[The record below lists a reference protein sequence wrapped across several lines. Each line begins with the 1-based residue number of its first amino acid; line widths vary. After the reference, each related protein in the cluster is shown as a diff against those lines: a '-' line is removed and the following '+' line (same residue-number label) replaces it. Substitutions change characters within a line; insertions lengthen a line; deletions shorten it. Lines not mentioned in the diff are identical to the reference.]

1 MENIFPSVFNFQPLN
16 LIFFFLLLLASLSA
30 QEVRRAIP
38 VRPVYAGYNEDALFL
53 AGKELPTTSS
63 LALLQLSSNYQAHSL
78 ALQKV
83 WTEYEMRYFIPMRE
97 WSLQELPQRI
107 PLPSTICYLFSGP
120 DILNP
125 LALFSDAASTYL
137 LCGKEPIGFITP
149 PEQLSPEQ
157 LQQGL
162 STIREATQTAL
173 QFGYFI
179 TKEMRSQ
186 TTTGPFQGVLPLLL
200 TLLSLTENRILSV
213 EELSLGGTPG
223 VRIRFISPSSTEKTL
238 YYAQYDLSNGNG
250 RTFFRW
256 LQHFMPAISYLK
268 AASYLLH
275 EENFSQTRNFLL
287 QNSHA
292 ILQDDSGIPFR
303 CFDNPNWTI
312 YLFGD
317 YKGPI
322 ELFRPKYQADLAA
335 AYQTSLLA
343 APMNFGTGYQ
353 FEPGV
358 AGGANLQLAVRK
370 YFAPRALPVE
380 VTTKSKRQQKKKK

>member
-1 MENIFPSVFNFQPLN
+1 MFSAFRGL
-16 LIFFFLLLLASLSA
+16 LFFFVLLCVLSA

-38 VRPVYAGYNEDALFL
+38 VRPVYAGYNEDALLL
-53 AGKELPTTSS
+53 AGKELPSTSS
-63 LALLQLSSNYQAHSL
+63 LAPLQLSSSYQAHRL
-78 ALQKV
+78 ALQKM
-83 WTEYEMRYFIPMRE
+83 WTKYEQRHLLPMRQ
-97 WSLQELPQRI
+97 WSVQELPQRM
-107 PLPSTICYLFSGP
+107 PLPSTLSYLLSGP

-125 LALFSDAASTYL
+125 LVLFPDAASTYL

-157 LQQGL
+157 LHRGL
-162 STIREATQTAL
+162 SNICESTQTAL

-186 TTTGPFQGVLPLLL
+186 ATGGPFQGVLPILL
-200 TLLSLTENRILSV
+200 TLLSLTGNQIVSV
-213 EELSLGGTPG
+213 ERLTLGGAPG
-223 VRIRFISPSSTEKTL
+223 VRIRFISASSAEKTL
-238 YYAQYDLSNGNG
+238 YYAQQDLSNGNG
-250 RTFFRW
+250 HSFFQW
-256 LQHFMPAISYLK
+256 LQKFEPFVSYLK

-275 EENFSQTRNFLL
+275 EEDFSQARNFLL
-287 QNSHA
+287 QHSNA

-303 CFDNPNWTI
+303 YFDNLSWTL

-353 FEPGV
+353 FQPGIS
-358 AGGANLQLAVRK
+358 GGANLLLAVRK
-370 YFAPRALPVE
+370 YFAPRALPVSSSR
-380 VTTKSKRQQKKKK
+380 KRSKP

>member
-1 MENIFPSVFNFQPLN
+1 MKKFLW
-16 LIFFFLLLLASLSA
+16 FFCILLASA
-30 QEVRRAIP
+30 TTQEVRRATP
-38 VRPVYAGYNEDALFL
+38 VRPIYAGYNEDALLL
-53 AGKELPTTSS
+53 AGKDVPATSS
-63 LALLQLSSNYQAHSL
+63 LAPLQLSSSYQSHRL
-78 ALQKV
+78 ALQKM
-83 WTEYEMRYFIPMRE
+83 WALYEQLHFLPMRQ
-97 WSLQELPQRI
+97 WSAQELPQRI
-107 PLPSTICYLFSGP
+107 PLPSTVCYLFSGP

-125 LALFSDAASTYL
+125 LAFFPDATSTYL
-137 LCGKEPIGFITP
+137 LCGKEPIGLVTP

-157 LQQGL
+157 LQRGL

-186 TTTGPFQGVLPLLL
+186 TTSGPFQGVLPLLL
-200 TLLSLTENRILSV
+200 TLLSLTGNQIVSV
-213 EELSLGGTPG
+213 ERLTLGGAPG
-223 VRIRFISPSSTEKTL
+223 LRIRFIAPSSAEKTL
-238 YYAQYDLSNGNG
+238 YYAQQDLSNGSS
-250 RTFFRW
+250 RSFLQW
-256 LQHFMPAISYLK
+256 LQKFAPVVSYLK

-275 EENFSQTRNFLL
+275 EEDFSQTRNFLL
-287 QNSHA
+287 KSSSA

-303 CFDNPNWTI
+303 YFNNLDWTL

-353 FEPGV
+353 FQPGLS
-358 AGGANLQLAVRK
+358 GGANLLLAVRK
-370 YFAPRALPVE
+370 HFAPRALPID
-380 VTTKSKRQQKKKK
+380 VTPMSKRKHKN